1 MSETRTTGWKCAI
14 MITVSCQVTKADV
27 LAFACQYYAE
37 SPTIRR
43 QVRNTTIMTSLTTGA
58 LTGFIIGKGSGFT
71 AGVVM
76 FFLIDIAIAAMFPS
90 YYRSYMS
97 RSAEKIYAESSFQK
111 TFGEYKLL
119 FTDQGISS
127 SSPTGDSKHLWSAV
141 DHVSI
146 TSDYLFIF
154 LAGLQ
159 GLIIPRAQVQE
170 STIMEVKAFVEAH
183 LSKAA

>member
-1 MSETRTTGWKCAI
+1 
-14 MITVSCQVTKADV
+14 
-27 LAFACQYYAE
+27 
-37 SPTIRR
+37 
-43 QVRNTTIMTSLTTGA
+43 
-58 LTGFIIGKGSGFT
+58 
-71 AGVVM
+71 
-76 FFLIDIAIAAMFPS
+76 
-90 YYRSYMS
+90 
-97 RSAEKIYAESSFQK
+97 
-111 TFGEYKLL
+111 
-119 FTDQGISS
+119 
-127 SSPTGDSKHLWSAV
+127 V